1 MKWIKIDR
9 DEDGIATHSALNIMY
24 AHLPFVLLSK
34 GASFYLNTYMLVTR
48 DTFKC
53 DMESAIKYA
62 THYTH
67 YLPIP
72 KAPEEEVF
80 II

>member
-34 GASFYLNTYMLVTR
+34 GALSYLNTYMLVTR
-48 DTFKC
+48 DTFEC
-53 DMESAIKYA
+53 GMESAIKYA
-62 THYTH
+62 AHYTH

-72 KAPEEEVF
+72 KAPEE
-80 II
+80 

>member
-34 GASFYLNTYMLVTR
+34 GASFHLNTYVLVTR

-53 DMESAIKYA
+53 DMESEIKYA
-62 THYTH
+62 AFYTH

-72 KAPEEEVF
+72 KAPEK
-80 II
+80 